1 MGSGHIQAADPRLH
15 RSRDQTLHRAGS
27 PRHRTGSNVKNA
39 AIAIAIALVLGAAA
53 MWGSC
58 AVPHK
63 VAGEPAQSVYF
74 YATPGDLD
82 HVGGPSGDA

>member
-1 MGSGHIQAADPRLH
+1 M
-15 RSRDQTLHRAGS
+15 
-27 PRHRTGSNVKNA
+27 KNA

-63 VAGEPAQSVYF
+63 VAAEPAQSVYF
-74 YATPGDLD
+74 HATPGDLD